1 MLRRLPT
8 VMGARRL
15 AAVLVGAACF
25 GLLMAAI
32 KGQGAG
38 ARDAF
43 GNISA
48 PWLLLSFLAG
58 ACFARVRLAALV
70 GLGAALTALAAF
82 YAGESVILDLGRHPW
97 ITDLSLTV
105 RAGRFYFIE
114 ALLSGPI
121 FGALGGIWAR
131 RRSALVAAGVAL
143 LFAFEPLI
151 VWADQ
156 QRIGGPVGSGELTH
170 YWWMWISEVLVGLT
184 AAALIAAPSRP
195 RR

>member
-1 MLRRLPT
+1 
-8 VMGARRL
+8 
-15 AAVLVGAACF
+15 
-25 GLLMAAI
+25 MAAI

-58 ACFARVRLAALV
+58 ACVPRVRLAVVL

-82 YAGESVILDLGRHPW
+82 YAAESVILDLGRHPW

-105 RAGRFYFIE
+105 RAGRIYFIQ
-114 ALLSGPI
+114 ALLSGPL
-121 FGALGGIWAR
+121 FGALGGIWAK

-151 VWADQ
+151 IWANE
-156 QRIGGPVGSGELTH
+156 QRVGGRVGSGELTQH
-170 YWWMWISEVLVGLT
+170 PWMWISEVLVGLI
-184 AAALIAAPSRP
+184 AAAFIATRSLCRP
-195 RR
+195 D

>member
-1 MLRRLPT
+1 MTR
-8 VMGARRL
+8 GRRL
-15 AAVLVGAACF
+15 AGVFVGAACF

-43 GNISA
+43 GNLSA
-48 PWLLLSFLAG
+48 PWLLLSFIAG
-58 ACFARVRLAALV
+58 ACVARVRLAALI

-97 ITDLSLTV
+97 LTDLSLAV

-114 ALLSGPI
+114 ALFSGPI
-121 FGALGGIWAR
+121 FGALGAVWAK
-131 RRSALVAAGVAL
+131 RRSPLVAASVAL
-143 LFAFEPLI
+143 LFAFEPLT

-156 QRIGGPVGSGELTH
+156 QRIGGRVGSGELTH
-170 YWWMWISEVLVGLT
+170 YRWMWMSEVLIGVT
-184 AAALIAAPSRP
+184 AAVLIAVPTL
-195 RR
+195 RRLERRQN